1 MANPF
6 IIIAAIAGVAA
17 LLASTGKSD
26 KGKSAPQKKG
36 QVGAHTEQKR
46 EKLPAKK
53 TKRGGGLPEDKASE
67 VLGAKKKRQ
76 SGAKVEKKREETPA
90 KKTKRGGLSE
100 DEASEA
106 LSGVFWAYKK
116 VAYQMQ
122 GKAVNIEDEIVGELP
137 EDFSVRYP
145 GADVRQLAKI
155 VVDATKKAAEGGVA
169 KRPGNRNAI
178 KPGREIE
185 AGNEAF
191 VIAMK
196 ALGFVFKPCGC
207 KSKDGDPKTM
217 YPNLAF
223 AGHVADLF
231 RHKYGKK
238 QEPYECD
245 KKPGWF
251 HLTTKKE
258 KAKKG

>member
-53 TKRGGGLPEDKASE
+53 TE
-67 VLGAKKKRQ
+67 
-76 SGAKVEKKREETPA
+76 SGV
-90 KKTKRGGLSE
+90 GLSE
-100 DEASEA
+100 DEAGEA
-106 LSGVFWAYKK
+106 LSAVFWAYKK
-116 VAYQMQ
+116 VAHKTR
-122 GKAVNIEDEIVGELP
+122 GEAINIVDEVVAELSGY
-137 EDFSVRYP
+137 FSARYP
-145 GADVRQLAKI
+145 GTKARQLAKI

-178 KPGREIE
+178 KPGQEIE

-196 ALGFVFKPCGC
+196 ELGFVFTPCGC
-207 KSKDGDPKTM
+207 KSKGGKPKTM
-217 YPNLAF
+217 YPSLAY
-223 AGHVADLF
+223 AGYIADLF
-231 RHKYGKK
+231 RHEHGKK

-245 KKPGWF
+245 KKPGWY
-251 HLTTKKE
+251 HLRTKR
-258 KAKKG
+258 AKKV

>member
-1 MANPF
+1 MANPL

-26 KGKSAPQKKG
+26 KGKSAPKKKG
-36 QVGAHTEQKR
+36 QVGANTEQKR

-53 TKRGGGLPEDKASE
+53 AKSGGGLSEDKASE
-67 VLGAKKKRQ
+67 VLGAKKKRR

-90 KKTKRGGLSE
+90 KKTKSGGGLSE

-116 VAYQMQ
+116 VAYQMP

-137 EDFSVRYP
+137 EDFSGRYP
-145 GADVRQLAKI
+145 GTDARQLAKI
-155 VVDATKKAAEGGVA
+155 VVNATKKAAGSGVV

-178 KPGREIE
+178 KPGREID

-196 ALGFVFKPCGC
+196 SLGFVFKPCGC
-207 KSKDGDPKTM
+207 KSKDGYPKTM

-245 KKPGWF
+245 KKPGWY
-251 HLTTKKE
+251 HLRTKR
-258 KAKKG
+258 AKKV

>member
-53 TKRGGGLPEDKASE
+53 TK
-67 VLGAKKKRQ
+67 
-76 SGAKVEKKREETPA
+76 SG
-90 KKTKRGGLSE
+90 GGLSE

-137 EDFSVRYP
+137 EDFSGRYP

-155 VVDATKKAAEGGVA
+155 VVDATKKAAGSGVV

-258 KAKKG
+258 KAKNG